1 MKRSMTRQ
9 TTPGVVEGANNID
22 GRMHYDVRLA
32 DGTRLAVS
40 RRLIV
45 PEPAEELPPGTPLLV
60 EHNGATVIAALRMA
74 ETRQSSP
81 TRAAAPSSETYHAR
95 VVAAAPDSGELTVT
109 WGAGDELRVTVSP
122 GRQIWAYFHPG
133 AEILVEQARD
143 VAGKVTW
150 RLRRPPAGGP
160 QPPAVVGRHA
170 VFSSRAQPAAQV
182 APPMPAESHDVADDA
197 PFDEDDSAP
206 PAEPEPERPI
216 ICPEMEPIFEAGGAI
231 SRVLG
236 ERYRLREGQL
246 LMANLVRDALQ
257 ERHHAVIEA
266 GTGIGKSFAYLVPII
281 WSGAKAI
288 ISTSNKALM
297 SQLWRNDLPA
307 LAKIAPR
314 SVKMALLKGR
324 SNYVCVRRLDEFK
337 PQRRLPGLAGDLERV
352 EEGLRRVRSG
362 DVEEMGLTPSQSQRF
377 TVDHRACEGLKCPRY
392 GDCLYERA
400 KSAALAADIIVTNH
414 ALLCFSLLRYDN
426 QLLPIRPVLVI
437 DEAHELENYAINALT
452 QLLEYETLAAVVN
465 HPLAAGAAD
474 NESRQQAM
482 ECNHGL
488 FQELL
493 AQRPDRWSQ
502 RWALH
507 GELQQGLALTKWLNE
522 IRGKVA
528 TRQVDKEEQGQRDS
542 LVLYADELLATVRAL
557 ANPEGETAIR
567 YCDLPEDAGAHN
579 LDKLQVQYRPLE
591 VAVDLKRTLFDA
603 WPRVICTSATL
614 SINRDLGWFLRRAG
628 LQGLPKEAA
637 QTPAVDA
644 TTVAQTIPSPFDYRN
659 HVLLYTPHG
668 LAPVYGAGE
677 EQYAERLTAEVRRLV
692 ETSRGRAFV
701 LCTSRKRMLDLYERL
716 APVLDYPCFCQ
727 GKGLTRH
734 EMLER
739 FKASGEAVLFGTRS
753 FWEGVDIPGEALS
766 LVILDKLP
774 FLPHTD
780 PVLQRQ
786 EQLVAARGGDPFD
799 ELQVSHAAL
808 TLRQGA
814 GRLIRTETD
823 RGVIAVL
830 DSRIVTNTTY
840 GPKIIRTLPGGKQTM
855 RFESVQAFF
864 ARG

>member
-1 MKRSMTRQ
+1 MTRQ
-9 TTPGVVEGANNID
+9 TDPGVIEGINKKD
-22 GRMHYDVRLA
+22 GRVRYDVRLP
-32 DGTRLAVS
+32 DGTLLVVS

-45 PEPAEELPPGTPLLV
+45 PEPTEELPPGTPLLV
-60 EHNGATVIAALRMA
+60 EHNGATVIAALRTA
-74 ETRQSSP
+74 GARQPALSRGTATSGN
-81 TRAAAPSSETYHAR
+81 ETYHAR
-95 VVAAAPDSGELTVT
+95 VVAADQANGELTVT
-109 WGAGDELRVTVSP
+109 WGEGDELRVTVSP

-133 AEILVEQARD
+133 AEILVEQSRD
-143 VAGKVTW
+143 FAGKVTW

-160 QPPAVVGRHA
+160 QPPPVVGRRA
-170 VFSSRAQPAAQV
+170 VLSWRAQTAAQV
-182 APPMPAESHDVADDA
+182 ELPAPSESHDVAA
-197 PFDEDDSAP
+197 DEDVIEP
-206 PAEPEPERPI
+206 TAEPEPERPI
-216 ICPEMEPIFEAGGAI
+216 VCPEMAPIFEAGGAI

-236 ERYRLREGQL
+236 DRYRLREGQL
-246 LMANLVRDALQ
+246 LMANLVRAALQ
-257 ERHHAVIEA
+257 KRHHAVLEA

-297 SQLWRNDLPA
+297 SQLWRSDLPA

-314 SVKMALLKGR
+314 PFKAALLKGR
-324 SNYVCVRRLDEFK
+324 SNYVCVRRLDELAG
-337 PQRRLPGLAGDLERV
+337 QRRLPGLAGDLERI

-362 DVEEMGLTPSQSQRF
+362 DVEEMGLTPAQSQRF
-377 TVDHRACEGLKCPRY
+377 TVDHHACEGIKCPRF

-414 ALLCFSLLRYDN
+414 ALLCFSLLRNDN
-426 QLLPIRPVLVI
+426 KLLPIRPVLIV
-437 DEAHELENYAINALT
+437 DEAHELESYAVNALT

-474 NESRQQAM
+474 SESRQQAM

-528 TRQVDKEEQGQRDS
+528 TRQVDKEAQGQRDS
-542 LVLYADELLATVRAL
+542 LVLYADELLGTLRAL
-557 ANPEGETAIR
+557 ANPEPETAIR
-567 YCDLPEDAGAHN
+567 YCDLPDDANARN
-579 LDKLQVQYRPLE
+579 PDKLQAQYRPLE
-591 VAVDLKRTLFDA
+591 IAADLKRTLFDA

-628 LQGLPKEAA
+628 LQGESAPAFTA
-637 QTPAVDA
+637 QS
-644 TTVAQTIPSPFDYRN
+644 IPSPFDYRN

-677 EQYAERLTAEVRRLV
+677 EQYVERLTTEVRRLV
-692 ETSRGRAFV
+692 EVSRGRAFV

-786 EQLVAARGGDPFD
+786 ERLIAARGGNPFE
-799 ELQVSHAAL
+799 ELQVNHAAL

-830 DSRIVTNTTY
+830 DSRIVTNTQY

>member
-1 MKRSMTRQ
+1 MTRQ
-9 TTPGVVEGANNID
+9 TTPGVVEGANHID
-22 GRMHYDVRLA
+22 GRMHYDVRLT

-45 PEPAEELPPGTPLLV
+45 PEPAAELPPGTPLLV
-60 EHNGATVIAALRMA
+60 EHNGATVIAAQRTS

-81 TRAAAPSSETYHAR
+81 TRGAATPSSETHHAR
-95 VVAAAPDSGELTVT
+95 IVAADQASGALTVT
-109 WGAGDELRVTVSP
+109 WGEGDELRVVVSP
-122 GRQIWAYFHPG
+122 GRQIWAYLHPG
-133 AEILVEQARD
+133 AEILVEQSRD
-143 VAGKVTW
+143 LAGKDTW

-160 QPPAVVGRHA
+160 QPPPVVGRHA
-170 VFSSRAQPAAQV
+170 VLSQRAQTV
-182 APPMPAESHDVADDA
+182 ASLEPPTPPESLAMADDA
-197 PFDEDDSAP
+197 AFDEDVNEP
-206 PAEPEPERPI
+206 PSEPEPERPI
-216 ICPEMEPIFEAGGAI
+216 VCPEMAPIFGDGGAVA
-231 SRVLG
+231 RLLG

-257 ERHHAVIEA
+257 ECRHAVLEA

-281 WSGAKAI
+281 WSGARAL

-297 SQLWRNDLPA
+297 SQLWRSDLPA

-314 SVKMALLKGR
+314 SFKMALLKGR
-324 SNYVCVRRLDEFK
+324 SNYVCVRRLDEFA

-352 EEGLRRVRSG
+352 EDGLRRVRSG
-362 DVEEMGLTPSQSQRF
+362 DVEEMGLTPAQSGRF
-377 TVDHRACEGLKCPRY
+377 TVDHRACEGMKCPRY

-400 KSAALAADIIVTNH
+400 KSAAQAADIVVTNH

-437 DEAHELENYAINALT
+437 DEAHELESYAINALT

-493 AQRPDRWSQ
+493 SQRPDRWSQ

-507 GELQQGLALTKWLNE
+507 GELQQGLALTKWLTE

-528 TRQVDKEEQGQRDS
+528 TRPVDKDAQGQRDS

-557 ANPEGETAIR
+557 ANPEPETAIR
-567 YCDLPEDAGAHN
+567 YCDLPEEAGMHN

-628 LQGLPKEAA
+628 LQEER
-637 QTPAVDA
+637 TPPII
-644 TTVAQTIPSPFDYRN
+644 AQTIPSPFDYRN

-668 LAPVYGAGE
+668 LAPVYGTGE
-677 EQYAERLTAEVRRLV
+677 AQYVERLTAEVRRLV

-701 LCTSRKRMLDLYERL
+701 LCTSRKRMLDLYDRL
-716 APVLDYPCFCQ
+716 APVLNYPCFCQ
-727 GKGLTRH
+727 GKGYTRH

-786 EQLVAARGGDPFD
+786 EQLVAARGGDPFE

>member
-1 MKRSMTRQ
+1 MTRQ
-9 TTPGVVEGANNID
+9 TDPGIVEGINKQD
-22 GRMHYDVRLA
+22 GRMHYEVRLP
-32 DGTRLAVS
+32 DGALLVVS

-60 EHNGATVIAALRMA
+60 EHNGAAVIAALRTVGA
-74 ETRQSSP
+74 QPSAPFRG
-81 TRAAAPSSETYHAR
+81 AATPGSETYHAH
-95 VVAAAPDSGELTVT
+95 VVAVDQASGELTVT
-109 WGAGDELRVTVSP
+109 WGAGHELRVIVSP
-122 GRQIWAYFHPG
+122 GRQIWAHLHPG
-133 AEILVEQARD
+133 AELLVEQSRD
-143 VAGKVTW
+143 LAGKVTW

-160 QPPAVVGRHA
+160 QPPPVVGRHA
-170 VFSSRAQPAAQV
+170 VLSPRAQPAAPI
-182 APPMPAESHDVADDA
+182 APPAPAPSATMAAD
-197 PFDEDDSAP
+197 EELSEP

-216 ICPEMEPIFEAGGAI
+216 VCPEMAPIFETGGA
-231 SRVLG
+231 VAQLLG

-257 ERHHAVIEA
+257 ERRHAVLEA

-288 ISTSNKALM
+288 VSTSNKALM
-297 SQLWRNDLPA
+297 SQLWRSDLPA

-314 SVKMALLKGR
+314 PFKAALLKGR

-362 DVEEMGLTPSQSQRF
+362 DVEEMGLTPAQSQRF
-377 TVDHRACEGLKCPRY
+377 TADHRTCEGIKCPRY
-392 GDCLYERA
+392 SDCLYERA
-400 KSAALAADIIVTNH
+400 KSVAQAADIIVTNH
-414 ALLCFSLLRYDN
+414 ALLCFSLLRNDN
-426 QLLPIRPVLVI
+426 KLLPIRPVLVI
-437 DEAHELENYAINALT
+437 DEAHELESYAINALT

-465 HPLAAGAAD
+465 HPLAAGAAA

-493 AQRPDRWSQ
+493 AQRPDQWSQ

-528 TRQVDKEEQGQRDS
+528 TQPVDKEEQGRRDS
-542 LVLYADELLATVRAL
+542 LVLFADELLATVRAL
-557 ANPEGETAIR
+557 ANPEPETAIR
-567 YCDLPEDAGAHN
+567 YCDLPDEAITRN
-579 LDKLQVQYRPLE
+579 PDKLQAQYRPLE
-591 VAVDLKRTLFDA
+591 VAEDLKRTLFDA

-628 LQGLPKEAA
+628 LQEER
-637 QTPAVDA
+637 TPPIIAH
-644 TTVAQTIPSPFDYRN
+644 TIPSPFDYRN

-668 LAPVYGAGE
+668 LAPVYGTGE
-677 EQYAERLTAEVRRLV
+677 AQYVERLTAEVRRLV

-701 LCTSRKRMLDLYERL
+701 LCTSRKRMLDLYDRL
-716 APVLDYPCFCQ
+716 APVLNYPCFCQ
-727 GKGLTRH
+727 SKGLTRH

-786 EQLVAARGGDPFD
+786 ERLVTARGGDPFE

-864 ARG
+864 ARE

>member
-1 MKRSMTRQ
+1 MTRQ
-9 TTPGVVEGANNID
+9 TAPGVVEGANNQD

-45 PEPAEELPPGTPLLV
+45 PEPAAELPPGTPLLV
-60 EHNGATVIAALRMA
+60 EHNGATVIAALRTA
-74 ETRQSSP
+74 EAHQP
-81 TRAAAPSSETYHAR
+81 APLRGSATPGSATHRAR
-95 VVAAAPDSGELTVT
+95 VVAADPANGELTVT

-122 GRQIWAYFHPG
+122 GRQIWAHFHPG
-133 AEILVEQARD
+133 AEILVEQSHD
-143 VAGKVTW
+143 FAGRVTW

-170 VFSSRAQPAAQV
+170 VWSQRGQPPAQV
-182 APPMPAESHDVADDA
+182 APPAPAESYDA
-197 PFDEDDSAP
+197 TPDEAATDYATE
-206 PAEPEPERPI
+206 PAAESEPERPI
-216 ICPEMEPIFEAGGAI
+216 ICPEMESVFGAGGAV
-231 SRVLG
+231 SQSLG
-236 ERYRLREGQL
+236 DRYRPREGQL
-246 LMANLVRDALQ
+246 LMANLVRAALQ

-266 GTGIGKSFAYLVPII
+266 GTGIGKSFAYLVPVI
-281 WSGAKAI
+281 WSGARAVV
-288 ISTSNKALM
+288 STSNKALM
-297 SQLWRNDLPA
+297 SQLWRKDLPA
-307 LAKIAPR
+307 LAKITPR
-314 SVKMALLKGR
+314 PFKAALLKGR
-324 SNYVCVRRLDEFK
+324 SNYLCVRRLDELAG
-337 PQRRLPGLAGDLERV
+337 QRRLPGMGVELERV
-352 EEGLRRVRSG
+352 EAALRRVQSG
-362 DVEEMGLTPSQSQRF
+362 DVEEMGLTPGQAQRF
-377 TVDHRACEGLKCPRY
+377 TVDHHTCEGGKCPRFS
-392 GDCLYERA
+392 DCYYERA
-400 KSAALAADIIVTNH
+400 KAVALAADIIVTNH
-414 ALLCFSLLRYDN
+414 ALLCFSLLRNDN
-426 QLLPIRPVLVI
+426 KLLPIRPVLII
-437 DEAHELENYAINALT
+437 DEAHELESYAINALT
-452 QLLEYETLAAVVN
+452 QLLEYETLVAVVN
-465 HPLAAGAAD
+465 HPLTAGAAD

-507 GELQQGLALTKWLNE
+507 GELQQGLALTKWLNA

-528 TRQVDKEEQGQRDS
+528 LHEVGKEEQGQRDS
-542 LVLYADELLATVRAL
+542 LVLFADELLATVRAL
-557 ANPEGETAIR
+557 SSPEPEAAVR
-567 YCDLPEDAGAHN
+567 YCDLPEETNVLTRAA
-579 LDKLQVQYRPLE
+579 DKLQAQCRPLE
-591 VAVDLKRTLFDA
+591 VAADLKRTLFDA
-603 WPRVICTSATL
+603 WPRVICTSATM
-614 SINRDLGWFLRRAG
+614 SIDRDLGWFLRRV
-628 LQGLPKEAA
+628 GLPTEPSGLNRTALSV
-637 QTPAVDA
+637 QS
-644 TTVAQTIPSPFDYRN
+644 IRSPFDYRN

-677 EQYAERLTAEVRRLV
+677 AQYVERLTAEVRRLV
-692 ETSRGRAFV
+692 EVSRGRAFV

-716 APVLDYPCFCQ
+716 APVLEYPCFCQ
-727 GKGLTRH
+727 GKEYTRR

-739 FKASGEAVLFGTRS
+739 FQDSGEAVLFGTRS

-774 FLPHTD
+774 FLPHND

-786 EQLVAARGGDPFD
+786 EQLIAARGGNPFE

-830 DSRIVTNTTY
+830 DSRIATNTNY
-840 GPKIIRTLPGGKQTM
+840 GPKIIRSLPGGMQTM